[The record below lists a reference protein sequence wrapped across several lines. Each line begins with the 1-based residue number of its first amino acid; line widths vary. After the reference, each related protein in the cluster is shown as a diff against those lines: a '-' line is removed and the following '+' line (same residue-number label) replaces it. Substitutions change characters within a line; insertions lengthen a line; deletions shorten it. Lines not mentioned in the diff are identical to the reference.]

1 MQVILQVLPKIEKK
15 NLVVDDFHFR
25 FNSPINGHGHILRMS
40 PSTLTLRDN
49 DTKVNLSN
57 YIVKLRV
64 RDRLLLLRRE
74 EGIFIIIIIFFIDT
88 VALVT
93 LIILLYCIM
102 YTNKFMRACLPVS
115 V

>member
-15 NLVVDDFHFR
+15 NLVDDFHFR

-74 EGIFIIIIIFFIDT
+74 EG
-88 VALVT
+88 
-93 LIILLYCIM
+93 
-102 YTNKFMRACLPVS
+102 NK
-115 V
+115 